1 MNASNEDSITTRS
14 EGVSAEPPKDPT
26 VHWID
31 DCSGQIF
38 NIAAGAISFL
48 WDNQVISRIYMFG
61 DGSWQGGAVKGP
73 SEKHE
78 TNMNKTI
85 TQIFRSACIEH
96 DRMNWEPE
104 GSTYVGRKDLIKV
117 NSKGLA
123 SIVRVIQSSGDDS
136 SISELMEVWSNP
148 DKLKA
153 LKTNAA
159 ELSLT
164 QEKLIEFGFSIDALM
179 KQIELFEGDIIALDV
194 LLLKHDHDLI
204 LEQQLPSVSM
214 AIYNWCQLN
223 KVKCYVYS
231 HYSFDD
237 NLVKEWTEIYK
248 QVFDYDPPKTIYM
261 ENRLTKNEENTDI
274 LSLLRLVKGE
284 KDAD

>member
-1 MNASNEDSITTRS
+1 MNTSNEDSITTRS
-14 EGVSAEPPKDPT
+14 EGVSADPPKVPT

-38 NIAAGAISFL
+38 NIAAGAMSYL
-48 WDNQVISRIYMFG
+48 WDNQVISRIYLFG
-61 DGSWQGGAVKGP
+61 DGNWQDGAAKGP
-73 SEKHE
+73 TENHE

-104 GSTYVGRKDLIKV
+104 GRTYVDRKDLIKV

-123 SIVRVIQSSGDDS
+123 SIVRVIQSSGDSS
-136 SISELMEVWSNP
+136 SIADLMEVWSNP
-148 DKLKA
+148 EKLKV
-153 LKTNAA
+153 LKTNAS
-159 ELSLT
+159 EPSLT
-164 QEKLIEFGFSIDALM
+164 QEKLTEFGFSIDAIM

-194 LLLKHDHDLI
+194 LLLKHDYDRI
-204 LEQQLPSVSM
+204 LGQQLPSVSM

-237 NLVKEWTEIYK
+237 NLVKAWTEIYK
-248 QVFDYDPPKTIYM
+248 QIFSPDTPKSIYM
-261 ENRLTKNEENTDI
+261 ENRLTKNEVNKDI
-274 LSLLRLVKGE
+274 LSLLHLVKGE
-284 KDAD
+284 NDAD